1 VIAVL
6 PLKNLSTE
14 SDSGYFVDGLTDE
27 IIRNLAVI
35 RGVQVRSRTSSFA
48 FKDKPRNLRE
58 VGEQLGANLVV
69 EGSVLRS
76 GDRLRINAS
85 LVDVAGDVTLWSDR
99 FDRQLNDVFAIQDE
113 ISRAIVNQLRLTL
126 GRGQRRYDT
135 NLDAYELYLKAQALV
150 DRPGR
155 AADSKAIELFDQVIA
170 KDAAFAPAYAGLAN
184 RYASMSMSPYQQPSP
199 TSTVYRISSDTALS
213 SMRRAAVKALE
224 LDPLLAEAHAA
235 MGLVHS
241 RDLEWNEAEKSF
253 RRALELNPT
262 LTQVYVNYSV
272 STLRPLGKQEE
283 AERLIRI
290 GMRSD
295 PLSLELLRELANVQI
310 EAGRFEAALAS
321 VRQVLARD
329 PEFLVIPQLP
339 RALILSGRLTEAIAF
354 LERAGLP
361 GLDQYLAFAY
371 VKAGRRVDAEKVA
384 LANRGYPFREA
395 IIYAA
400 LGNRDRSFEALERMA
415 VSEPQRLGLT
425 LRFPELSELR
435 DDPRFDAL
443 RKKLRLP

>member
-1 VIAVL
+1 
-6 PLKNLSTE
+6 
-14 SDSGYFVDGLTDE
+14 
-27 IIRNLAVI
+27 
-35 RGVQVRSRTSSFA
+35 
-48 FKDKPRNLRE
+48 
-58 VGEQLGANLVV
+58 
-69 EGSVLRS
+69 
-76 GDRLRINAS
+76 
-85 LVDVAGDVTLWSDR
+85 
-99 FDRQLNDVFAIQDE
+99 
-113 ISRAIVNQLRLTL
+113 
-126 GRGQRRYDT
+126 
-135 NLDAYELYLKAQALV
+135 LKAQALV